1 MYFSAGFG
9 GARDGLGMA
18 GTRLG
23 FVSTMQVMKISRITA
38 LVLFVCLA
46 FTACS
51 QEPELALTPAAQ
63 EGREIANASGCASCH
78 GKNGQGVTAPS
89 WQGIYLERIP
99 IDGGDS
105 VLADEDYLY
114 RSITDPQAEIVRDW
128 TLKMPSNNL
137 TDDEVAAII
146 TYIKELT

>member
-1 MYFSAGFG
+1 MYFWRNWGKLGTG
-9 GARDGLGMA
+9 GRV
-18 GTRLG
+18 GTTMWVMRLRT
-23 FVSTMQVMKISRITA
+23 FLA
-38 LVLFVCLA
+38 LVGLA
-46 FTACS
+46 TLALTACS
-51 QEPELALTPAAQ
+51 QEPELALSPAAQ

-89 WQGIYLERIP
+89 WQNIYLKQIP
-99 IDGGDS
+99 IEGGNT

-128 TLKMPSNNL
+128 TIKMPSNDL
-137 TDDEVAAII
+137 TDAEIAAII